1 MITDKDIEKI
11 KTSLKNT
18 FITKDEFQRME
29 DRTNEKFTDMKL
41 SIIQCMNSNTQ
52 LILQELQSQRTDWKN
67 HERRI
72 TRLEE
77 KAGFI
82 V

>member
-1 MITDKDIEKI
+1 MITDRDIQKI
-11 KTSLKNT
+11 KASLKDT
-18 FITKDEFQRME
+18 FVTKDELQRME

-41 SIIQCMNSNTQ
+41 SIMQCMNNNTQ
-52 LILQELQSQRTDWKN
+52 LILEELQSQRQDWKN

-77 KAGFI
+77 KAGI
-82 V
+82 RI